1 MQREAG
7 KEGIPLQKRVLEVGR
22 KKALG
27 GESAEGSRKV
37 GNSSAREVAVVGFVC
52 RGKQEKRGFLCKKG
66 AGSGREEGFRRRKCR
81 GKWRKRGFLCKVEA
95 EKSKVEE
102 R

>member
-7 KEGIPLQKRVLEVGR
+7 KEGIPLQKRVLEVGG

-27 GESAEGSRKV
+27 GESAEGSRKR
-37 GNSSAREVAVVGFVC
+37 GDSSAREVAVVGVV
-52 RGKQEKRGFLCKKG
+52 
-66 AGSGREEGFRRRKCR
+66 CR

-102 R
+102 RKEVPSGYNFEESHPAAVLKKC